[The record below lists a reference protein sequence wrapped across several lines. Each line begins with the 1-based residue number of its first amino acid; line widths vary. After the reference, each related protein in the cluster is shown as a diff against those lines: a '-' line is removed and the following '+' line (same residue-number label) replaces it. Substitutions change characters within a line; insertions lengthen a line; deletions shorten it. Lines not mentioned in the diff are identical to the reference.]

1 MSNDKIQVV
10 MLMDVKNI
18 WRKNEILNVAPTY
31 AKNVLIAKWYAKIA
45 DKNTIDKLAAD
56 QRKKQAGH
64 DSLLSNVESI
74 AQTLKTNWFQISGK
88 VSPAGKL
95 YAKIDNKTVAQE
107 LSTKFGFAVDPSILK
122 CDKIDHVGEYDVKV
136 VFEKIKSSF
145 TLTVIWTK

>member
-1 MSNDKIQVV
+1 MSNDKIQVI

-45 DKNTIDKLAAD
+45 DKNTLDKIVAD

-64 DSLLSNVESI
+64 DNLLQHVESMV
-74 AQTLKTNWFQISGK
+74 QSLKDVGLSIKAK

-95 YAKIDNKTVAQE
+95 YAKVDNKTVAQE
-107 LSTKFGFAVDPSILK
+107 LSSTYGFTIDPSILK
-122 CDKIDHVGEYDVKV
+122 CDKIDHIWEYEVKII
-136 VFEKIKSSF
+136 FEKIKSSF
-145 TLTVIWTK
+145 TLTIIWTK